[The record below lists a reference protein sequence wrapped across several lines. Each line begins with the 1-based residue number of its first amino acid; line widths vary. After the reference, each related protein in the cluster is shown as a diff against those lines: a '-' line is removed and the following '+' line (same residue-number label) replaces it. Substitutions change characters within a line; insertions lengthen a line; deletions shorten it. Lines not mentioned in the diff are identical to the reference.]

1 MKYALVFYHSQ
12 DPKTKQSLWVSRKGG
27 LKFNGEEIVLVIFSE
42 SRNDIIVSSSKK
54 RGIFYEKETKQ
65 TSQRHTRKTCY
76 PR

>member
-1 MKYALVFYHSQ
+1 MSEASIIKAFPIS
-12 DPKTKQSLWVSRKGG
+12 
-27 LKFNGEEIVLVIFSE
+27 SE

>member
-1 MKYALVFYHSQ
+1 MKYALVFYHSL
-12 DPKTKQSLWVSRKGG
+12 DPKTKQSLWESLEKAH
-27 LKFNGEEIVLVIFSE
+27 KFNGEEIALVIFSE